1 MFCVSHNLEAVM
13 SILLFYHQKEG
24 LRVPVPYSFRGL
36 VALRS
41 AARDGRLL
49 PLVQDP
55 DYLCKVDYQ
64 RLWSR
69 RRMNRKPSKQI
80 WASWSPRILCP
91 SALGPSLSIGAAA
104 LEHWHITSL
113 WQSKAL
119 YDEGSS
125 RWTWAADDCFL
136 FLLFLI
142 FAQQPKNSRL

>member
-1 MFCVSHNLEAVM
+1 MYIFTLY
-13 SILLFYHQKEG
+13 SIFMRCLSSSTPWLLAF
-24 LRVPVPYSFRGL
+24 PVPYSFRGL

-80 WASWSPRILCP
+80 WANWYPRILCP
-91 SALGPSLSIGAAA
+91 STLAGLALELPHPSIG
-104 LEHWHITSL
+104 TSQAYGTVKPYMMKDHL
-113 WQSKAL
+113 AGHGL
-119 YDEGSS
+119 RAIVPFFCFCIFGSS
-125 RWTWAADDCFL
+125 R
-136 FLLFLI
+136 
-142 FAQQPKNSRL
+142 NSTKTHS